1 MVSDAVK
8 EYGYDYAGRLV
19 EEMVDGE
26 SKEFSYDA
34 RGNILSD
41 GDKAYLYEG
50 DVLKQCVV
58 EGGADSL
65 AFSHDSMGRMRVDG
79 LAGVEMEYN
88 SLNLISKV
96 SRGDTVC
103 VKYSYLADVRKI
115 SSLKVLRQQPLLL
128 LL

>member
-1 MVSDAVK
+1 MRK

-41 GDKAYLYEG
+41 DALMFIYDGDILSH
-50 DVLKQCVV
+50 CVKGV
-58 EGGADSL
+58 DSL
-65 AFSHDSMGRMRVDG
+65 AFSHDQQGRMRVDG

-103 VKYSYLADVRKI
+103 VKYSYLAD
-115 SSLKVLRQQPLLL
+115 
-128 LL
+128 